1 MRGGTTLRELVA
13 EIGGVTFEYASS
25 TEEAYEIA
33 CVVLLRIL
41 KNESRDDASVA
52 RRFATTKYS
61 SH

>member
-33 CVVLLRIL
+33 CLVLLRIL
-41 KNESRDDASVA
+41 KDRSQNGENGGQ
-52 RRFATTKYS
+52 RFSTTT